1 MKNIIKIVV
10 IEIEKRD
17 EAVNTFQRFRVMVKI
32 NKSSTK
38 SNLTNDGK
46 DTVSKS
52 NNNEN
57 NT

>member
-1 MKNIIKIVV
+1 MN
-10 IEIEKRD
+10 RS
-17 EAVNTFQRFRVMVKI
+17 EAINTFQRFRVMVKI

-38 SNLTNDGK
+38 SNLTNDGE

-52 NNNEN
+52 NNNEK